1 MIKVED
7 LVDICAFA
15 CKIDKEKIFKRDRS
29 RDVILARH
37 IFCFYARNYLG
48 MKLSKIGDYLGIH
61 HSSVIH
67 AIEKIKI
74 FKQIKDE
81 LYCEGLQKVNDI
93 IRSEY
98 EKDIKLIVFLPFDVN
113 VNELGSMLMENY
125 GAKAIR
131 VNEI

>member
-1 MIKVED
+1 MIKVDD

-29 RDVILARH
+29 RDVIMARH
-37 IFCFYARNYLG
+37 IFCFYARNYLN
-48 MKLSKIGDYLGIH
+48 MRLNIIGDYLDIH

-67 AIEKIKI
+67 AIDKVKM
-74 FKQIKDE
+74 FKEIKDD
-81 LYCEGLQKVNDI
+81 LYCAALQKVNDI

-98 EKDIKLIVFLPFDVN
+98 EKDIKLIVYLPFDVN
-113 VNELGSMLMENY
+113 VNELGNMLMENY